1 MTFDL
6 TAHDDDHAALS
17 RYKNASGPRRTST
30 PSLHELPFD
39 PVPPHDMHPP
49 LAETPRVDEKGR
61 AMRNYQLHPSR
72 NRFFVRG
79 RILTGGDTPWAFVAS
94 LTVVLGITGVWFG
107 TTCVW
112 WWLHESPAVAGV
124 GAYMCLLTISSMFAT
139 VSGAPR
145 RSCGPDAEPFC
156 RPSETPV
163 FCLGTWTLIRPRQA
177 QAPRRACAN
186 RCLEI

>member
-139 VSGAPR
+139 VR
-145 RSCGPDAEPFC
+145 
-156 RPSETPV
+156 
-163 FCLGTWTLIRPRQA
+163 L
-177 QAPRRACAN
+177 RA
-186 RCLEI
+186 